1 MGKNEQRGGAGQWA
15 QLTVESAWLLV
26 RVLGFWWGVTQ
37 FHCLGH
43 RADEAQENQ
52 GASKIHVGILGAL
65 LRSRELTLKPRGG
78 LQGGPASSCPRNNL
92 WNKLERRCALTLV
105 SSVLP
110 PYATGKRPWW
120 QNGLAKCHQPPLS
133 QRKPRLRRPLCG
145 ALFWIFS
152 TTAGHA
158 KNKNKI

>member
-1 MGKNEQRGGAGQWA
+1 MDKNEQMRGGAGQWA
-15 QLTVESAWLLV
+15 QFRG
-26 RVLGFWWGVTQ
+26 RVLGLWLGVKQ

-65 LRSRELTLKPRGG
+65 LRSWELTLKPRGG
-78 LQGGPASSCPRNNL
+78 LQGGPASSCSGNSL
-92 WNKLERRCALTLV
+92 WNKLERHCALTLV
-105 SSVLP
+105 SSVLLL
-110 PYATGKRPWW
+110 YATGKRPSW

-133 QRKPRLRRPLCG
+133 QRKPRLWRHLCD

-158 KNKNKI
+158 KNKI